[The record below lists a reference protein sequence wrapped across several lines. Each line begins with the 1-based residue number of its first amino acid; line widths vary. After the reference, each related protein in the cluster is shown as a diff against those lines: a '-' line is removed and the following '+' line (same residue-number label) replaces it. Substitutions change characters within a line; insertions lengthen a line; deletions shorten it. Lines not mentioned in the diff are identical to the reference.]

1 MARTQRYKNIEK
13 KIASNVHNGFVS
25 FFKAIGIFFAR
36 LFKVFD
42 SKLTIMIVPHSQSK
56 VINIQTNVFALSFG
70 LVLIV
75 GIVTSFFYFNRRA
88 VLSNTEISRLVN
100 KNRETLA
107 SLDELRGDWNFFCKA
122 F

>member
-13 KIASNVHNGFVS
+13 KIASNVQSGFVS
-25 FFKAIGIFFAR
+25 FFKAIGNFFVK

-70 LVLIV
+70 LILVV

-88 VLSNTEISRLVN
+88 VISNAEI
-100 KNRETLA
+100 
-107 SLDELRGDWNFFCKA
+107 
-122 F
+122 